1 MDIAI
6 IGANGSTGKH
16 MASRI
21 LLEKILL
28 PTDRL
33 QLVGRST
40 GASASA
46 LYGFRQDLKD
56 AFAEHCPIIDIA
68 LRPEEIVADIIL
80 MTAGSTIHP
89 HANKDEPPPSRDE
102 LASYNRAMAIPYAEA
117 IAKYGYGHEIVIVVT
132 NPVEL
137 IVQVFAD
144 HYDRRRVIG
153 MGAYQD
159 SLRFR
164 REVARSINV
173 SREAVRAMVLGEHG
187 DGIVPLWSSV
197 TVQGFSESETARA
210 IRQVRSS
217 TSSVQFPETL
227 QRLRDEIIQIAQSG
241 HMSEAFQRFDTLP
254 PDVRV
259 MVGPFLTL
267 FSGAKTDIATAHAT
281 VDLVKSILSG
291 KDTVIAAQVVL
302 DGEFLSVSGP
312 VGAPVV
318 ISPKGWDGVYPVP
331 LSDGEQQLF
340 FKAVQS
346 IQRKLLLWNA

>member
-1 MDIAI
+1 MDVSI

-16 MASRI
+16 IASRI
-21 LLEKILL
+21 LLERLLL

-33 QLVGRST
+33 QLVGRRDGSS
-40 GASASA
+40 GNA

-68 LRPEEIVADIIL
+68 LQPEEVVADIIV
-80 MTAGSTIHP
+80 MAAGKTIQAHSDP
-89 HANKDEPPPSRDE
+89 GKAPPSRDE
-102 LASYNRAMAIPYAEA
+102 LAIYNQRIAIPYADA
-117 IAKYGYGHEIVIVVT
+117 LAQYGHGHEVVIVVT

-137 IVQVFAD
+137 IVEIFSQR
-144 HYDRRRVIG
+144 YDRHRIVG

-197 TVQGFSESETARA
+197 TIQGFSDNETARA
-210 IRQVRSS
+210 ISNVRSS
-217 TSSVQFPETL
+217 TSSREFPGTL
-227 QRLRDEIIQIAQSG
+227 IRMRDEIIKIAQNG
-241 HMSEAFQRFDTLP
+241 DIAEAFRRFDTLP
-254 PDVRV
+254 PDVRI

-267 FSGAKTDIATAHAT
+267 FAGAKTDIATANAT
-281 VDLVKSILSG
+281 VDLFKCMLSG
-291 KDTVIAAQVVL
+291 KDTVIAAQVSLVN
-302 DGEFLSVSGP
+302 EFLQVKGP
-312 VGAPVV
+312 IGAPVV
-318 ISPKGWDGVYPVP
+318 ISPKGWDAVYPTT

-340 FKAVQS
+340 LQSAQS
-346 IQRKLLLWNA
+346 IQEKINRWIV

>member
-1 MDIAI
+1 MDVSI

-16 MASRI
+16 IASRI
-21 LLEKILL
+21 LLERLLL

-33 QLVGRST
+33 QLVGRRDGSS
-40 GASASA
+40 GNA

-68 LRPEEIVADIIL
+68 LQPEEVVADIIV
-80 MTAGSTIHP
+80 MAAGKTIQAHSDP
-89 HANKDEPPPSRDE
+89 GKAPPSRDE
-102 LASYNRAMAIPYAEA
+102 LAIYNQQIAMPYADA
-117 IAKYGYGHEIVIVVT
+117 LVQYGHGHEVVIVVT

-137 IVQVFAD
+137 IVEIFSQR
-144 HYDRRRVIG
+144 YDRHRIVG

-197 TVQGFSESETARA
+197 TIQGFSDNETARA
-210 IRQVRSS
+210 ISNVRSS
-217 TSSVQFPETL
+217 TSSREFPGTL
-227 QRLRDEIIQIAQSG
+227 IRMRDEIIKIAQNG
-241 HMSEAFQRFDTLP
+241 DIAEAFRRFDTLP
-254 PDVRV
+254 PDVRI

-267 FSGAKTDIATAHAT
+267 FAGAKTDIATANAT
-281 VDLVKSILSG
+281 VDLFKCMLSG
-291 KDTVIAAQVVL
+291 KDTVIAAQVSLVN
-302 DGEFLSVSGP
+302 EFLQVKGP
-312 VGAPVV
+312 IGAPVV
-318 ISPKGWDGVYPVP
+318 ISPKGWDAVYPTT

-340 FKAVQS
+340 LQSAQS
-346 IQRKLLLWNA
+346 IQEKINRWIV